1 MVNEKCIYEEKA
13 IRHKHK
19 KMKLHR
25 FLPVLFLPLAV
36 QAQSIDYN
44 KIILPDRVVT
54 KNFEER
60 LVQLAWKNHPS
71 KRVVAQ
77 NVEIAQKEKAVARWR
92 WLDDIYANGNVNEYT
107 LHPKPDATNIYFPRY
122 NFGIRVTLGSFVNIP
137 LQVSA
142 ANNRLNN
149 SLLLVDEKKL
159 SVREEVLGNV
169 EKLKQFYKF
178 IKIREQIKEDFRT
191 MYKDAEKKFSTG
203 DINIERYRAAVQ
215 AYYDQTE
222 QVIEAQTNYNGVK
235 ITIEGLVGVQL
246 PDVEGYQ
253 EFIKRL
259 DSEIKID

>member
-1 MVNEKCIYEEKA
+1 
-13 IRHKHK
+13 
-19 KMKLHR
+19 MKPLR
-25 FLPVLFLPLAV
+25 FLPVLILPLAL

-71 KRVVAQ
+71 NRVVDQ
-77 NVEIAQKEKAVARWR
+77 NVEIAQKEKAAARWR

-107 LHPKPDATNIYFPRY
+107 LHPKPDQNNIYYPRY
-122 NFGIRVTLGSFVNIP
+122 NFGVRITLGSFVNIP

-142 ANNRLNN
+142 ANGRMINAEH
-149 SLLLVDEKKL
+149 LVNQKKL

-169 EKLKQFYKF
+169 ERLKQYYKF

-215 AYYDQTE
+215 AYYDQSE

-235 ITIEGLVGVQL
+235 IALEGLVGVQL
-246 PDVEGYQ
+246 PDIEGYK
-253 EFIKRL
+253 EFISRL
-259 DSEIKID
+259 DAEIKID

>member
-1 MVNEKCIYEEKA
+1 MKI
-13 IRHKHK
+13 IR
-19 KMKLHR
+19 L
-25 FLPVLFLPLAV
+25 LTLLAFLPLVATS
-36 QAQSIDYN
+36 QSIDYN
-44 KIILPDRVVT
+44 KIILPDRVAP

-71 KRVVAQ
+71 NRVVEQ
-77 NVEIAQKEKAVARWR
+77 NIEIAQKEKSLARWR
-92 WLDDIYANGNVNEYT
+92 FLDDIYANGNINEYT
-107 LHPKPDATNIYFPRY
+107 LHPQPDATNIYFPRY
-122 NFGIRVTLGSFVNIP
+122 NFGVRVTLGSFVNIP

-149 SLLLVDEKKL
+149 SMLLENQKKL
-159 SVREEVLGNV
+159 TVREDVLGNV

-222 QVIEAQTNYNGVK
+222 QVVEAQTNFNGVK
-235 ITIEGLVGVQL
+235 ITLEGMVGVL
-246 PDVEGYQ
+246 LTDVEGYQ
-253 EFIKRL
+253 AFISRL
-259 DSEIKID
+259 DAEIKID